1 MRRMAVM
8 FASLVV
14 LAGGLS
20 VTLVSVSSGRTR
32 PAAHAQSVAKA
43 PALARLV
50 PQAKLPPLAR
60 LLPQVALQ
68 PSVLLAPPAKLRALP
83 RHRSLTITKGYRP
96 LLPVYGTCYVGVQQ
110 CSIHPCT
117 VYVAPRAAPAVS
129 SAVDQIFAPE
139 VAGPPRS
146 TRCVST
152 PVQKTVPVGAPVITA
167 APAKTK
173 TVLSESYVEPAVGR

>member
-32 PAAHAQSVAKA
+32 PAAHAQSMAKLL
-43 PALARLV
+43 PLAKLL
-50 PQAKLPPLAR
+50 PQVKLPPL
-60 LLPQVALQ
+60 
-68 PSVLLAPPAKLRALP
+68 VLLAPAAKLRALP
-83 RHRSLTITKGYRP
+83 RPRSLTIPKGYRP

-173 TVLSESYVEPAVGR
+173 TVLSESYVEPPVGR